1 MPPKRSSAADAVA
14 TCVCRAGKPQK
25 AGGGAADLGCVAIPK
40 EAGSAH
46 GFGFLEG
53 IPNGEPRDFGV
64 CFDGL
69 ISAGV
74 IRGGRLATV
83 GDLREIAAM
92 AVESASPAGGHRGA
106 PACFAWDL

>member
-14 TCVCRAGKPQK
+14 TCVCRAGKPLK
-25 AGGGAADLGCVAIPK
+25 AGGCAVDFGCVTIPK
-40 EAGSAH
+40 EAGSAG

-69 ISAGV
+69 IPAGMT
-74 IRGGRLATV
+74 RGGRLATL
-83 GDLREIAAM
+83 GGTAAM
-92 AVESASPAGGHRGA
+92 AVESASPAGENRGA
-106 PACFAWDL
+106 PACFAWGL